1 MTPSRFF
8 RMAENVQAGH
18 WYLGDPE
25 DSRGQEVED
34 PWVFRAGRPIQVAGP
49 LTIPIDEPG
58 RAQDFSLA
66 GVGLTPIVHVKVAT
80 LLVELAPDDVQ
91 TIPVRIKGHPD
102 QYLILVAT
110 KRIRCIDERA
120 SKVQFW
126 EPEDGLPEKVGQYYA
141 VDDLRIDATKVGEA
155 KVFRTEGWTQALIVS
170 EDIKQ
175 ALERMRA
182 TGAKFTQ
189 V

>member
-1 MTPSRFF
+1 MPSRFF
-8 RMAENVQAGH
+8 RIAESVQAGN
-18 WYLGDPE
+18 WYLGDAE

-34 PWVFRAGRPIQVAGP
+34 PWMFRAGRPVQVDSP
-49 LTIPIDEPG
+49 LRVPIDEPG
-58 RAQDFSLA
+58 RALDFSLA
-66 GVGLTPIVHVKVAT
+66 GVGLAPIVHVKVAT
-80 LLVELAPDDVQ
+80 LFVELASDDVQ
-91 TIPVRIKGHPD
+91 TLPVAIKGHPD

-110 KRIRCIDERA
+110 KRIRCIDEQA

-126 EPEDGLPEKVGQYYA
+126 KPEDGLPAKVGQYYA
-141 VDDLRIDATKVGEA
+141 VDDLRIDPSKVGEA

-175 ALERMRA
+175 ALERTGA
-182 TGAKFTQ
+182 TGVKFTS